1 MPQRWKGGN
10 VASYFITA
18 TGTDI
23 GKTFVTAGIL
33 RAARAAGR
41 DLRAL
46 KPVLSGYVP
55 AAAAESDSGLL
66 LAAMGQAVTQAGVA
80 AITPWRFAAP
90 LSPDMAA
97 AREGKSLDFAALVA
111 FCEAAVAQA
120 PAGLLLEGVGGVAV
134 PLDGTK
140 LVADWIAALRLPV
153 VLVAG
158 TYLGT
163 LSHSLTAAQFL
174 AARGIKIAALV
185 LSESASA
192 PVPAEETAAA
202 LARFI
207 TVPIHRI
214 PRGGNASAFAALA
227 QALF

>member
-1 MPQRWKGGN
+1 MGERWKGCN

-46 KPVLSGYVP
+46 KPVLSGYDP
-55 AAAAESDSGLL
+55 ASAVQSDSGVL
-66 LAAMGQAVTQAGVA
+66 LAAMGRAVSESTIA

-97 AREGKSLDFAALVA
+97 ALEGASLDFAALLA
-111 FCEAAVAQA
+111 FCESAIA
-120 PAGLLLEGVGGVAV
+120 PAPDGLLVEGVGGVAV
-134 PLDGTK
+134 PLDETH

-163 LSHSLTAAQFL
+163 LSHSITAARFL
-174 AARGIKIAALV
+174 AACGIKIAALV
-185 LSESASA
+185 LSESVEA
-192 PVPAEETAAA
+192 PVSATVTAAA

-207 TVPIHRI
+207 AAPIHII
-214 PRGGNASAFAALA
+214 PRRNNATAFTALA
-227 QALF
+227 RALV